1 MPPML
6 FDRYLVLSAD
16 DACDLATGA
25 VVRIASLADQPVRR
39 PAAVASLADVL
50 DHGRDG
56 APRAL
61 TVTIPIGSGW
71 NAAADRVAGDAV
83 ARGYI
88 PIAVSLYTR
97 VSALIGDELRERTLL
112 LLAAEGDAPASSR
125 AFLDAASR
133 SPRPHVLLTL
143 RIG

>member
-1 MPPML
+1 ML

-25 VVRIASLADQPVRR
+25 VVRIASLADQPVHR

-50 DHGRDG
+50 DHGCDG

-97 VSALIGDELRERTLL
+97 VSALIGDELRETVRCSCWRRRVMRPPARAPFSMPPPGHRGRTCC
-112 LLAAEGDAPASSR
+112 
-125 AFLDAASR
+125 
-133 SPRPHVLLTL
+133 
-143 RIG
+143 